1 MEEQDQTI
9 WSGIKQT
16 IDAYDTQQIEHNPS
30 YAPSIRNVLD
40 MIDYYWMSKYR
51 DGDLDSSGLRKAFY
65 NIVINPTEIAAK
77 MIDLDTKDILVIAE
91 DGQSYYPSWIL
102 GKELKLWM
110 KNKKN
115 VNGQTFG
122 QLLNQMIMQ
131 FPKYGHLIVK
141 KAKDTV
147 HIVPI
152 QNMYC
157 NPEAKSFLDS
167 DILIEKHPD
176 CTAEFLRGQ
185 KKWNQDV
192 VEKLISEFTNNGG
205 VDIYE
210 KYEATKEGNNYLV
223 FPEGGNDEDI
233 LFESRIN
240 KGDLYKEIK
249 WEDIPCRALGRGQVE
264 KLFEAQIAKNQN
276 ENMLRGGY
284 RWTSKHAW
292 QTRDDNVAKNLIS
305 EIEDGDVLTVNSEI
319 TPISM
324 EERNLGA
331 INLGDNKW
339 TDLIA
344 KLSFSADSGLAGGD
358 PKSGVTLGQTVLQTR
373 MAGQYFDLKR
383 EDLGMFV
390 KDILMDW
397 TMPEFKKQKRDIH
410 NLMLGEF
417 DEDELTKLKD
427 MVATSDNNASLISQI
442 KKTGRIPNTQEMEV
456 LKAINKEKINR
467 KKELK
472 IPKGFYEDIKYKI
485 DIVITNEQ
493 IDIASRV
500 TTLQTVL
507 QIIGSNP
514 TILKDPKTKKV
525 FYKLLD
531 MAGISPLDF
540 KDEEPNMMD
549 TIGQIQPQRGGSIA
563 KIQQNNGV
571 SASSQI
577 STL

>member
-1 MEEQDQTI
+1 
-9 WSGIKQT
+9 
-16 IDAYDTQQIEHNPS
+16 
-30 YAPSIRNVLD
+30 
-40 MIDYYWMSKYR
+40 
-51 DGDLDSSGLRKAFY
+51 
-65 NIVINPTEIAAK
+65 
-77 MIDLDTKDILVIAE
+77 
-91 DGQSYYPSWIL
+91 
-102 GKELKLWM
+102 
-110 KNKKN
+110 
-115 VNGQTFG
+115 
-122 QLLNQMIMQ
+122 
-131 FPKYGHLIVK
+131 
-141 KAKDTV
+141 
-147 HIVPI
+147 
-152 QNMYC
+152 
-157 NPEAKSFLDS
+157 
-167 DILIEKHPD
+167 
-176 CTAEFLRGQ
+176 
-185 KKWNQDV
+185 
-192 VEKLISEFTNNGG
+192 
-205 VDIYE
+205 
-210 KYEATKEGNNYLV
+210 
-223 FPEGGNDEDI
+223 
-233 LFESRIN
+233 
-240 KGDLYKEIK
+240 
-249 WEDIPCRALGRGQVE
+249 
-264 KLFEAQIAKNQN
+264 
-276 ENMLRGGY
+276 MLRGGY